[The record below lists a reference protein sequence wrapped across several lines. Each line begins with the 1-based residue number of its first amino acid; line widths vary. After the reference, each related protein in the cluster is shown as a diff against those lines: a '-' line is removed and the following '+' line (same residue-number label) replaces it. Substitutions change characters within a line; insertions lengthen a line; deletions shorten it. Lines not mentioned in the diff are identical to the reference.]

1 MSQAAPQEHELYK
14 DIKAVVGPEHVTVEE
29 FARRSYTRA
38 PFFALGGGD
47 RGKTPGIVVRPGTS
61 EEVAEVVK
69 LANRTKTPIV
79 PKGGG
84 GSVSTFPPL
93 YVGDERNILIDT
105 HRLNRVLDIDTTYMT
120 VTTECGVILSQ
131 LTEEVAK
138 HGFHIY
144 TVDVPV
150 HMDTVGGVLSG
161 FLGGGEPSDMAT
173 SGTMNNYLLGLKVV
187 LPTGEI
193 VQTGGGPGTNIH
205 QPHFLHREAGSS
217 DMTGMFVGDGGSFG
231 IKTEATFTIHPQPT
245 VFELGIT
252 DMGSREAMWDAFR
265 ELAAT
270 DPYPYTRLLGF
281 HEEGGPWYFVHVIR
295 AHGQAEADAKREV
308 LEKICSAH
316 GGKPAKVGHEII
328 QMANMF
334 SARRLGQQTL
344 PRGSTMTYFGEALI
358 PMPHS
363 LEYLDDTNALL
374 TESCGDL
381 DIYKRID
388 FVVPY
393 LRATTITG
401 VLLYFGKGTTRNEA
415 SSRIHAKAV
424 KRMEQLYTEKYGGW
438 TETHQGTSLAN
449 SASAWSPTYK
459 SFMST
464 IKKALDPNN
473 IMMPGLW
480 RI

>member
-1 MSQAAPQEHELYK
+1 MPEATPEQHELYQE
-14 DIKAVVGPEHVTVEE
+14 IRAVVGPDHVTVEE
-29 FARRSYTRA
+29 FARRAYTRA
-38 PFFALGGGD
+38 PFYALGGGG
-47 RGKTPGIVVRPGTS
+47 RGKTPGIVARPGST
-61 EEVAEVVK
+61 EEVAEIVK

-93 YVGDERNILIDT
+93 YVGDETNILIDT
-105 HRLNRVLDIDTTYMT
+105 HRLNRILDIDTTYMT

-131 LTEEVAK
+131 LSEEVSK
-138 HGFHIY
+138 RGFHIY

-173 SGTMNNYLLGLKVV
+173 SGTMNDYLLGLKVV
-187 LPTGEI
+187 LPTGEVI
-193 VQTGGGPGTNIH
+193 ETGGGPGTNIH
-205 QPHFLHREAGSS
+205 QKRFLHREAGSS

-231 IKTEATFTIHPQPT
+231 IKTEATFTIHPHPSIFT
-245 VFELGIT
+245 LGIT
-252 DMGSREAMWDAFR
+252 DMGSRENMWKAFR

-281 HEEGGPWYFVHVIR
+281 HQQGGPWYFVHVIR
-295 AHGQAEADAKREV
+295 AHTSEEAALKKKT
-308 LEKICSAH
+308 LEKICSAN
-316 GGKPAKVGHEII
+316 GGKPATVGKEILRI
-328 QMANMF
+328 ANMF
-334 SARRLGQQTL
+334 SARRLGQQAL
-344 PRGSTMTYFGEALI
+344 PMGSTMTYFGEALI

-363 LEYLDDTNALL
+363 LEYLDDLNALL
-374 TESCGDL
+374 DETVGDL

-393 LRATTITG
+393 LRATTVTG
-401 VLLYFGKGTTRNEA
+401 ILLYFGKGTTRDEA
-415 SSRIHAKAV
+415 SQRLHDKALA
-424 KRMEQLYTEKYGGW
+424 RMEELFTNKYGGW
-438 TETHQGTSLAN
+438 SETHQGASLAH

-459 SFMST
+459 TFMQT

>member
-1 MSQAAPQEHELYK
+1 MPEAVPQTHELYEE
-14 DIKAVVGPEHVTVEE
+14 IRAVVGAEHVTVEE
-29 FARRSYTRA
+29 FARRAYTRA
-38 PFFALGGGD
+38 PFYAVGGGG
-47 RGKTPGIVVRPGTS
+47 RGKIPGIVVRPGTT
-61 EEVAEVVK
+61 EEVAAVVK

-93 YVGDERNILIDT
+93 YVGDQSNILVDT
-105 HRLNRVLDIDTTYMT
+105 HRLNRILDIDTTYMT
-120 VTTECGVILSQ
+120 VTAQSGVILSQ
-131 LTEEVAK
+131 LAEEVSK
-138 HGFHIY
+138 HGFHTY
-144 TVDVPV
+144 TVDVPI

-205 QPHFLHREAGSS
+205 QPRFLHREAGSS

-231 IKTEATFTIHPQPT
+231 IKTEATFSIHPYPK
-245 VFELGIT
+245 VFMLGIT
-252 DMGSREAMWDAFR
+252 DMGSRENMWDAFR

-281 HEEGGPWYFVHVIR
+281 HQQDGPWYFVHVIR
-295 AHGQAEADAKREV
+295 AHTPEEGELKKNI
-308 LEKICSAH
+308 LEKICHKH
-316 GGKPAKVGHEII
+316 GGQPATVGREILQI
-328 QMANMF
+328 ANMF

-344 PRGSTMTYFGEALI
+344 PMGSTMTYFGEALI
-358 PMPHS
+358 PMPQS
-363 LEYLDDTNALL
+363 LEYLDDINALL
-374 TESCGDL
+374 DETVGDL

-401 VLLYFGKGTTRNEA
+401 ILLYFGKGTTRDEA
-415 SSRIHAKAV
+415 SQRLHEKALGG
-424 KRMEQLYTEKYGGW
+424 MERLFTEKYGGW
-438 TETHQGTSLAN
+438 TETHQGTSLAH
-449 SASAWSPTYK
+449 SASVWAPSYK
-459 SFMST
+459 SFMRT
-464 IKKALDPNN
+464 IKKALDPND